1 MVRQPFGVHVHTA
14 GYVIVSVTVESA
26 SMSKKDRLIKRIDND
41 LLKIEREA
49 LKISKRISAKF
60 VRKALQEYRK
70 HGRIPP
76 GLLQQHFTEPLSRA
90 MYAVTLVGQR
100 RAQIMF
106 ARRKS
111 LQLDQMGDL
120 IRTLEQQ
127 LDISFLNSAQ
137 EQWETTALQ
146 VLDATSIEIET
157 KLRTTVNGLIAGGA
171 TTRQATSV
179 LQSTFDSL
187 GLTPTNSFQLETIF
201 RTQSQIAYQA
211 GRWKVDQDP
220 DIQEILW
227 GYEYFTVEDNRVRP
241 EHAALHGTILPKDNQ
256 FWLTFWPPNGWNC
269 RCQVLPVF
277 RRVPVK
283 NPPADAAPDDG
294 FSFNPGVIYG

>member
-1 MVRQPFGVHVHTA
+1 
-14 GYVIVSVTVESA
+14 
-26 SMSKKDRLIKRIDND
+26 MSKKDRLIKRIDKD

-49 LKISKRISAKF
+49 LRIARRVSAKF
-60 VRKALQEYRK
+60 VRKALSEFRK

-76 GLLQQHFTEPLSRA
+76 GLLQQHFSEPLSRA
-90 MYAVTLVGQR
+90 MYAVSLVGQR
-100 RAQIMF
+100 RAQVMF

-111 LQLDQMGDL
+111 LQLDQMANL
-120 IRTLEQQ
+120 IKTLEQQ
-127 LDISFLNSAQ
+127 LDITFLTQAQ
-137 EQWETTALQ
+137 AQWETTALQ

-157 KLRTTVNGLIAGGA
+157 KLRTTVNTLISGGA
-171 TTRQATSV
+171 TVNQATGL

-187 GLTPTNSFQLETIF
+187 GLTPANPFQLETIF

-241 EHAALHGTILPKDNQ
+241 EHAALHGTILPKDHQ
-256 FWLTFWPPNGWNC
+256 FWSTFWPPNGWNC

-277 RRVPVK
+277 QPAPIK
-283 NPPADAAPDDG
+283 NPPVDAAPDEG
-294 FSFNPGVIYG
+294 FSFNPGVIFG